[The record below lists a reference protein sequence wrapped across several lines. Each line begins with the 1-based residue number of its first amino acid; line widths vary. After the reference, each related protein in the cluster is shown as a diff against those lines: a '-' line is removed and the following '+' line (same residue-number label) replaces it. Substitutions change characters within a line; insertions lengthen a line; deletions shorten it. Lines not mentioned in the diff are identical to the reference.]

1 MSPRA
6 AWRLESL
13 GFREVYEY
21 RPGKADWLAAGLP
34 TEGTGSRKPRALR
47 YIARDVP
54 TCRPGERVADAARR
68 AAAAGWDL
76 CLVTNKTGIL
86 LGRLDQKQLRGD
98 GAQLVEGA
106 MRPGPSTYRPD
117 VPATELRHLMG
128 HRGIGKLPVTT
139 GDGRLL
145 GVVCRDALDDLDDEV
160 DADGSPRPSE
170 GVRR

>member
-21 RPGKADWLAAGLP
+21 RGGKADWLAAGLP
-34 TEGTGSRKPRALR
+34 TEGTGARKPRVLA
-47 YIARDVP
+47 YVQRDVP
-54 TCRPGERVADAARR
+54 TCRLGEKVADAAAR
-68 AAAAGWDL
+68 AAATGWDV
-76 CLVTNKTGIL
+76 CMVINEQGIL
-86 LGRLDQKQLRGD
+86 LGRLDRKELQSD
-98 GAQLVEGA
+98 GTRLVEQA

-117 VPATELRHLMG
+117 TPAAELRHLMT

-145 GVVCRDALDDLDDEV
+145 GVICRDALDDLADEV
-160 DADGSPRPSE
+160 NTGDTSGPPR
-170 GVRR
+170 